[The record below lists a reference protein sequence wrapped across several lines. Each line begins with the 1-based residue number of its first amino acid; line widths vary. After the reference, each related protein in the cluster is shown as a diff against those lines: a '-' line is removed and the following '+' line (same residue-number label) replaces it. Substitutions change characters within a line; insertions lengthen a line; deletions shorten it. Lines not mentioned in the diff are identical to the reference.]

1 MIYSLDLRARV
12 IGYIENGGRVGD
24 AVKMFNV
31 SYQSIWRWRA
41 LKEETNSLKPKP
53 PQRKFRKIDPEVLR
67 QRVRENPD
75 YKLSDH
81 AKFFG
86 VREQSICEAFKRLKI
101 TRKKRLPAT
110 KSEMKKREHYFWSI

>member
-1 MIYSLDLRARV
+1 MYSIDLRARV

-24 AVKMFNV
+24 AVKTFNV

-41 LKEETNSLKPKP
+41 LKKETKSLKPKP
-53 PQRKFRKIDPEVLR
+53 LQRRFRKIDPDVLR
-67 QRVRENPD
+67 QRVRDNPD

-86 VREQSICEAFKRLKI
+86 VREQSISEAFKRLKI
-101 TRKKRLPAT
+101 TRKKRLHGT
-110 KSEMKKREHYFWSI
+110 KNETKKSERYFWSI